1 MSNGLRD
8 RGMTSKQKGFSL
20 IEVLVST
27 LLLGG
32 GVLGL
37 TQLQV
42 YMEKESEYALNS
54 LEALQLAE
62 EKLEWFRTRGASSA
76 SSDIVVADFDADI
89 IAGNSTN
96 GAYTVQWEL
105 LPAPIV
111 NLKVVKV
118 EATWLDRA
126 GDTQGVELQTMI
138 SRYSEFD

>member
-1 MSNGLRD
+1 MIFSQ
-8 RGMTSKQKGFSL
+8 RGVGML
-20 IEVLVST
+20 EVLFSVM
-27 LLLGG
+27 LIAG
-32 GVLGL
+32 GVLSL
-37 TQLQV
+37 TKLQV

-89 IAGNSTN
+89 IAGTSMN
-96 GAYTVQWEL
+96 GTYTVQWDL
-105 LPAPIV
+105 LPAPIANV
-111 NLKVVKV
+111 KVVKV
-118 EATWLDRA
+118 QATWLDRA

>member
-1 MSNGLRD
+1 MIFNQ
-8 RGMTSKQKGFSL
+8 RGVGML
-20 IEVLVST
+20 EVLFSVM
-27 LLLGG
+27 LIAG
-32 GVLGL
+32 GVLSL
-37 TQLQV
+37 IKLQV

-96 GAYTVQWEL
+96 GSYTVQWEL
-105 LPAPIV
+105 LPAPIA

>member
-1 MSNGLRD
+1 MIFNQ
-8 RGMTSKQKGFSL
+8 RGVGML
-20 IEVLVST
+20 EVLFSVMLIT
-27 LLLGG
+27 G
-32 GVLGL
+32 GVLSL
-37 TQLQV
+37 IKLQV

-105 LPAPIV
+105 LPAPIA

>member
-1 MSNGLRD
+1 MIFNQ
-8 RGMTSKQKGFSL
+8 RGVGML
-20 IEVLVST
+20 EVLFSVM
-27 LLLGG
+27 LIAG
-32 GVLGL
+32 GVLSL
-37 TQLQV
+37 IKLQV

-96 GAYTVQWEL
+96 GEYTVQWEL
-105 LPAPIV
+105 LPAPIA

>member
-1 MSNGLRD
+1 MIFSQ
-8 RGMTSKQKGFSL
+8 RGVGML
-20 IEVLVST
+20 EVLFSVM
-27 LLLGG
+27 LIAG
-32 GVLGL
+32 GVLSL
-37 TQLQV
+37 TKLQV

-89 IAGNSTN
+89 IAGTSMN
-96 GAYTVQWEL
+96 GAYTVQWDL
-105 LPAPIV
+105 LPAPIANV
-111 NLKVVKV
+111 KVVKV
-118 EATWLDRA
+118 QATWLDRA

>member
-1 MSNGLRD
+1 MIFNQ
-8 RGMTSKQKGFSL
+8 RGVGML
-20 IEVLVST
+20 EVLFSVM
-27 LLLGG
+27 LIAG
-32 GVLGL
+32 GVLSL
-37 TQLQV
+37 IKLQV

-105 LPAPIV
+105 LPAPIA

>member
-1 MSNGLRD
+1 MIFNQ
-8 RGMTSKQKGFSL
+8 RGVGML
-20 IEVLVST
+20 EVLFSVM
-27 LLLGG
+27 LIAG
-32 GVLGL
+32 GVLSL
-37 TQLQV
+37 IKLQV

-76 SSDIVVADFDADI
+76 ASDIVVADFDADI

-105 LPAPIV
+105 LPAPIA

>member
-1 MSNGLRD
+1 MIFNQ
-8 RGMTSKQKGFSL
+8 RGVGML
-20 IEVLVST
+20 EVLFSVM
-27 LLLGG
+27 LIAG
-32 GVLGL
+32 GVLSL
-37 TQLQV
+37 IKLQV

-105 LPAPIV
+105 LPAPIA

-118 EATWLDRA
+118 EATWLDRE

>member
-1 MSNGLRD
+1 
-8 RGMTSKQKGFSL
+8 MTSKQKGFSL

-89 IAGNSTN
+89 IAGTSMN
-96 GAYTVQWEL
+96 GAYTVQWDL
-105 LPAPIV
+105 LPAPIANV
-111 NLKVVKV
+111 KVVKV
-118 EATWLDRA
+118 QATWLDRA

>member
-1 MSNGLRD
+1 
-8 RGMTSKQKGFSL
+8 MTSKQKGFSL

-96 GAYTVQWEL
+96 GA
-105 LPAPIV
+105 
-111 NLKVVKV
+111 
-118 EATWLDRA
+118 
-126 GDTQGVELQTMI
+126 
-138 SRYSEFD
+138 

>member
-1 MSNGLRD
+1 MIFNQ
-8 RGMTSKQKGFSL
+8 RGVGML
-20 IEVLVST
+20 EVLFSVM
-27 LLLGG
+27 LIAG
-32 GVLGL
+32 GVLSL
-37 TQLQV
+37 IKLQV

-96 GAYTVQWEL
+96 GTYTVQWEL
-105 LPAPIV
+105 LPAPIA